1 VTPVRAARSVRRW
14 TVRPAAR
21 LRLICLP
28 HAGGG
33 AASYRAWDA
42 LLPSEVELVAVQYAG
57 REDRWADRMTDR
69 MDRLVPELA
78 EDLLPLLDR
87 PYALFG
93 HSMGSAVA
101 WELAH
106 TLTDLSTAPRRLFA
120 SGRQAPGTARPGTVH
135 RQPSAALAAELE
147 RLGGTP
153 RDILADPDLL
163 SAVLEYVRND
173 YRLIETYE
181 PDLVA
186 RPPLACPITVLAGEA
201 DAECPLGAGDGTGGW
216 SALTKGRTSVH
227 TFPGGHFY
235 LGPERSSVLA
245 TILRQ
250 LDPSLDLST
259 PWPSTP

>member
-1 VTPVRAARSVRRW
+1 MTPVRAARSVRRW

-106 TLTDLSTAPRRLFA
+106 RAEPRLAPDATPSEQDRVIADVIRSALE
-120 SGRQAPGTARPGTVH
+120 SGRESVARSP
-135 RQPSAALAAELE
+135 E
-147 RLGGTP
+147 RLQALRDAGVVDAGGYGIVVLMAGIAGALSGERLEAGP
-153 RDILADPDLL
+153 R
-163 SAVLEYVRND
+163 EH
-173 YRLIETYE
+173 
-181 PDLVA
+181 
-186 RPPLACPITVLAGEA
+186 RPSRP
-201 DAECPLGAGDGTGGW
+201 
-216 SALTKGRTSVH
+216 
-227 TFPGGHFY
+227 
-235 LGPERSSVLA
+235 SS
-245 TILRQ
+245 
-250 LDPSLDLST
+250 
-259 PWPSTP
+259 